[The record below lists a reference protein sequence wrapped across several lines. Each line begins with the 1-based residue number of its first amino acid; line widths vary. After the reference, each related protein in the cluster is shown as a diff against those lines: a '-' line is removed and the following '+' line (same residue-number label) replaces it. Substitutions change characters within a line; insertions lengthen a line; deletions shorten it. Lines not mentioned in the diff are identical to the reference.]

1 MAAKDMGKQWCWR
14 VAQLPAHE
22 MGVHRAAAVGRAVKD
37 GGPGLSLSSL
47 SSYGERH
54 QYSREDVLKG
64 KMSSQ
69 FSAIIQPLHSPTL
82 SAPSPGTWQT
92 RGNSLISPAVTESN
106 VWSENLPEKH
116 SGFQEGV

>member
-14 VAQLPAHE
+14 VAQLPAYE

-69 FSAIIQPLHSPTL
+69 FSAGVGDFTL
-82 SAPSPGTWQT
+82 
-92 RGNSLISPAVTESN
+92 
-106 VWSENLPEKH
+106 KH
-116 SGFQEGV
+116 GDLKLLQIC